1 VEEYNMA
8 KTSRATTR
16 PAPEIKERAKSIL
29 KELGSPISSAHELFY
44 RQIIA
49 SRGLPFDARIPN
61 QETLEAMHD
70 ARMGKGKRYESV
82 TELFKD
88 CGL

>member
-1 VEEYNMA
+1 MA
-8 KTSRATTR
+8 RTARANGP
-16 PAPEIKERAKSIL
+16 PAQEAKERAKLIL
-29 KELGSPISSAHELFY
+29 KELGIPMSSAHELFY

-49 SRGLPFDARIPN
+49 HRGLPFDARIPN
-61 QETLEAMHD
+61 KETVNAMHD

>member
-1 VEEYNMA
+1 MA
-8 KTSRATTR
+8 KTARANG
-16 PAPEIKERAKSIL
+16 PPSLKSKERAKLIL
-29 KELGSPISSAHELFY
+29 KELGIPISSAHELFY

-49 SRGLPFDARIPN
+49 HGGLPFDARIPN
-61 QETLEAMHD
+61 RETVAAMHD
-70 ARMGKGKRYESV
+70 ARMGKGKRYENV

>member
-1 VEEYNMA
+1 MVG
-8 KTSRATTR
+8 TR
-16 PAPEIKERAKSIL
+16 VSSHRAPESKERAKLIL
-29 KELGSPISSAHELFY
+29 KELKIPMSSAHELFY

-49 SRGLPFDARIPN
+49 HRGLPFDARTPN
-61 QETLEAMHD
+61 RETVAAMHD

>member
-1 VEEYNMA
+1 MA
-8 KTSRATTR
+8 RTARANS
-16 PAPEIKERAKSIL
+16 PPSPESKERAKLIL
-29 KELGSPISSAHELFY
+29 KELGIPMSSAHELFY

-49 SRGLPFDARIPN
+49 HRGLPFDARIPN
-61 QETLEAMHD
+61 QETVAAMHD

-82 TELFKD
+82 TELFND

>member
-1 VEEYNMA
+1 MA
-8 KTSRATTR
+8 RTARTNGLPS
-16 PAPEIKERAKSIL
+16 PESKVRAKSIL
-29 KELGSPISSAHELFY
+29 KELGIPMSSAHELFY

-49 SRGLPFDARIPN
+49 HRGLPFDARIPN
-61 QETLEAMHD
+61 QETVAAMHD

>member
-1 VEEYNMA
+1 MVE
-8 KTSRATTR
+8 TR
-16 PAPEIKERAKSIL
+16 VSSHRAPEAKERAKSIL
-29 KELGSPISSAHELFY
+29 KELGIPMSSAHELFY

-49 SRGLPFDARIPN
+49 HQGLPFEARIPN
-61 QETLEAMHD
+61 QETVNAMHD
-70 ARMGKGKRYESV
+70 ARMGKGKRYDSV

>member
-1 VEEYNMA
+1 MA
-8 KTSRATTR
+8 KTSRGIVR

-29 KELGSPISSAHELFY
+29 KELGIPISSAHELFY

-49 SRGLPFDARIPN
+49 YRGLPFDARIPN
-61 QETLEAMHD
+61 QETLKAMHD
-70 ARMGKGKRYESV
+70 ARMGKGERYDSVES
-82 TELFKD
+82 LYKD

>member
-1 VEEYNMA
+1 MDRTARANGPPEQEA
-8 KTSRATTR
+8 KA
-16 PAPEIKERAKSIL
+16 RAKLIL
-29 KELGSPISSAHELFY
+29 KELGIPMSSAHELFY

-49 SRGLPFDARIPN
+49 HRGLPFDARIPN
-61 QETLEAMHD
+61 NETVNAMHD